1 MPGLCDLRDRRVGPE
16 GPSQGQTGGRF
27 PMKILVVS
35 QWFPYPPDNGARLRT
50 YHLLKHL
57 ARRHEIVL
65 LSFTR
70 REVLPEHVEAVRAYC
85 AAVETAPFRPFHPAR
100 LRALMGLFLP
110 RPRALTDT
118 YSPQMEALVRETLHR
133 ERFDLVLASTIGPTA
148 ATAMYVRGH
157 RGLPRVLEDLELSVI
172 ADRIRNERN
181 RLQRR
186 RLRLTWWKLRRFTA
200 GLLRDLDGCTVA
212 SERERDLVR
221 RLVPGYRHL
230 AVVPNGLEPERY
242 EGDFGPPEPD
252 ALVFPGSLTYC
263 ANRLA
268 MEFFLKQIMPRIVAR
283 RPGVRLFITG
293 QTEEVDLAR
302 IPLSNNVVLTGYLD
316 DVRPR
321 IARSKICVVPILT
334 GGGTRLKVLEAM
346 ALGVPVV
353 ATAKGAE
360 GLEVRPEEDIL
371 LADGPEA
378 FAAQVIRLLEDPALH
393 ERLARNGR
401 RLVRERYD
409 WREIGQRF
417 EAFLEQVVVEWN
429 DVDIS

>member
-1 MPGLCDLRDRRVGPE
+1 MR
-16 GPSQGQTGGRF
+16 
-27 PMKILVVS
+27 ILVIS

-50 YHLLKHL
+50 YYLLKHL

-65 LSFTR
+65 LSFTQ

-85 AAVETAPFRPFHPAR
+85 AAVETVPFRPFHPAH
-100 LRALMGLFLP
+100 LRALMGFFLP

-118 YSPQMEALVRETLHR
+118 YSPRMGALVRETLRR

-148 ATAMYVRGH
+148 TTAMYVRGH
-157 RGLPRVLEDLELSVI
+157 RGLPRVLEDLELSIIV
-172 ADRIRNERN
+172 DRTRNEQAWLAR
-181 RLQRR
+181 Q

-212 SERERDLVR
+212 SEREKSLVQ

-230 AVVPNGLEPERY
+230 TVVPNGLEPERY

-252 ALVFPGSLTYC
+252 ALVFPGSLTYI
-263 ANRLA
+263 ANLLA
-268 MEFFLKQIMPRIVAR
+268 MGFFLGKVMPRIVAR
-283 RPGVRLFITG
+283 RPKARLYITG
-293 QTEEVDLAR
+293 RTGGINLAR
-302 IPLSNNVVLTGYLD
+302 LPLSENVVLTGYLE

-321 IARSKICVVPILT
+321 VARSQVCVVPMTI

-353 ATAKGAE
+353 ATTKGAE
-360 GLEVRPEEDIL
+360 GLEVRPGEDLL
-371 LADGPEA
+371 LADDPA
-378 FAAQVIRLLEDPALH
+378 TFAAQVVRLLEDPVLRR
-393 ERLARNGR
+393 RLAENGR

-409 WREIGQRF
+409 WRVIGERF
-417 EAFLEQVVVEWN
+417 NAFLERIVSERD
-429 DVDIS
+429 DVRVD